1 MSDKPNKAKEKL
13 KKEITSLLQAEFGGE
28 ILDDEPIVQIALSNT
43 AVFEVLIDK
52 ISQYQETR
60 EEQLLA
66 SFSLIE
72 EKNASAFDDFLR
84 EINEIQKNTLAV
96 QQKAWFDN
104 ANQLIKKHLI
114 KTETLLNVGKTENL
128 DKTTL
133 FQALSMPLLFL
144 LSISNI
150 VLLLMM
156 LYQQ

>member
-84 EINEIQKNTLAV
+84 EINEIQKNAWAV
-96 QQKAWFDN
+96 QQKAWFDS

-114 KTETLLNVGKTENL
+114 KTETLLNVGKTENR

-133 FQALSMPLLFL
+133 FQALSMPLLLL

>member
-1 MSDKPNKAKEKL
+1 MSDKTNKAKEKL
-13 KKEITSLLQAEFGGE
+13 RQEIASLLQTEFGVE
-28 ILDDEPIVQIALSNT
+28 VLNDEPILQIALSNT

-96 QQKAWFDN
+96 QQKAWFDS
-104 ANQLIKKHLI
+104 ANQLLKKHLI
-114 KTETLLNVGKTENL
+114 KTETLLNVGKTESS

-133 FQALSMPLLFL
+133 FQALSMPLLLL

>member
-13 KKEITSLLQAEFGGE
+13 RQEIASLLQAEFGVE
-28 ILDDEPIVQIALSNT
+28 VLNDEPILQIALSNT

-84 EINEIQKNTLAV
+84 EINERQKNTLAV
-96 QQKAWFDN
+96 QQKAWFDS
-104 ANQLIKKHLI
+104 ANQLLKKHLI
-114 KTETLLNVGKTENL
+114 KTETLLNVGKTESS

-133 FQALSMPLLFL
+133 FQALSMPLLLL

>member
-1 MSDKPNKAKEKL
+1 MSDKTNKAKEKL
-13 KKEITSLLQAEFGGE
+13 RKEITSLLQAEFGGE
-28 ILDDEPIVQIALSNT
+28 VLDDEPILQIALSNT

-96 QQKAWFDN
+96 QQKAWFDS
-104 ANQLIKKHLI
+104 ANQLLKKHLI
-114 KTETLLNVGKTENL
+114 KTETLLNVGKTESS

-133 FQALSMPLLFL
+133 FQALSMPLLLL

>member
-13 KKEITSLLQAEFGGE
+13 RQEIASLLQAEFGVE
-28 ILDDEPIVQIALSNT
+28 VLNDEPILQIALSNT

-96 QQKAWFDN
+96 QQKAWFDS
-104 ANQLIKKHLI
+104 ANQLLKKHLI
-114 KTETLLNVGKTENL
+114 KTETLLNVGKTESS

-133 FQALSMPLLFL
+133 FQALSMPLLLL

-150 VLLLMM
+150 ALLLMM
-156 LYQQ
+156 FYQQ

>member
-13 KKEITSLLQAEFGGE
+13 RQEIASLLQTEFGVE
-28 ILDDEPIVQIALSNT
+28 VLNDEPILQIALSNT

-96 QQKAWFDN
+96 QQKAWFDS
-104 ANQLIKKHLI
+104 ANQLLKKHLI
-114 KTETLLNVGKTENL
+114 KTETLLNVGKTESS

-133 FQALSMPLLFL
+133 FQALSMPLLLL